1 MKKQQNKVM
10 PLHNNLAALYME
22 GQGVEKDQ
30 KKAFELFKK
39 AAQMGDSSAQIN
51 VGMIYAWGEGI
62 VHDKMKA
69 HENFKK
75 ALQAG
80 QSEAGV
86 HLDKLCKESA
96 WVCQD

>member
-1 MKKQQNKVM
+1 
-10 PLHNNLAALYME
+10 
-22 GQGVEKDQ
+22 
-30 KKAFELFKK
+30 
-39 AAQMGDSSAQIN
+39 MGDSSAQIN
-51 VGMIYAWGEGI
+51 VGVIYAWGEGI

-80 QSEAGV
+80 QSEAST
-86 HLDKLCKESA
+86 HLDRLCKESS